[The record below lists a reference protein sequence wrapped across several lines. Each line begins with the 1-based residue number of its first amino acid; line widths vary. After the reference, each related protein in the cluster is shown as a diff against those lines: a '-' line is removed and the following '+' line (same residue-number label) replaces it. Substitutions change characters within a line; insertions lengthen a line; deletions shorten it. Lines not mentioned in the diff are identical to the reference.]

1 MRLPVD
7 PHSSDLCNKCAG
19 LCCRYF
25 ALAIDKPETRRD
37 FEDIRWYLLHEDSTV
52 FVEGGEWYLQI
63 NRKCRALLPDN
74 RCAIYDK
81 RPPICRSY
89 SAKKC
94 DWHGDEYEYDHVF
107 VDPDDVVRYA
117 REYLSK
123 KRKRQAATRK
133 RSTTA
138 TSRKGRQLRVR
149 RTGSARRPR
158 IAIPLLKS
166 A

>member
-1 MRLPVD
+1 MKPPTV
-7 PHSSDLCNKCAG
+7 PPSTDLCGKCVG

-37 FEDIRWYLLHEDSTV
+37 FEDIRWYLLHEDTAV
-52 FVEGGEWYLQI
+52 FVEEGQWYLQI
-63 NRKCRALLPDN
+63 NRKCRALMPDN
-74 RCAIYDK
+74 RCAIYEE

-89 SAKKC
+89 KTHNC
-94 DWHGDEYEYDHVF
+94 DWHGDQYEYERVF
-107 VDPDDVVRYA
+107 VDPDDMTAYA

-123 KRKRQAATRK
+123 KRKSRAAARK
-133 RSTTA
+133 RRKATA
-138 TSRKGRQLRVR
+138 ARKARQLKVR
-149 RTGSARRPR
+149 KTGPARRPR

>member
-1 MRLPVD
+1 MKLPTD
-7 PHSSDLCNKCAG
+7 SRSTDLCGKCVG

-52 FVEGGEWYLQI
+52 FVEDGQWYLQI

-74 RCAIYDK
+74 RCAIYEK

-89 SAKKC
+89 NTEKC
-94 DWHGDEYEYDHVF
+94 DWHGDEYEYEHVF
-107 VDPDDVVRYA
+107 VDPDDVARYA
-117 REYLSK
+117 TEYLSK
-123 KRKRQAATRK
+123 KRKRQAARK
-133 RSTTA
+133 RRTA
-138 TSRKGRQLRVR
+138 ATAKKGRQLRVR